1 MRFKPVIM
9 IVLAVV
15 FGGSA
20 IAAGNSWLQ
29 RQAAQQ
35 RISPAAAPV
44 PAATI
49 VVAASPLRYGDEVT
63 ALKLRQIPWHG
74 DALPPGAFGTIGD
87 VTGPGEKRVAL
98 AAIEPNEP
106 LLKTK
111 VTGEGQRATLSTI
124 IEDGM
129 GAVTIQVDEVVGLAG
144 LVLPGDRVDILATQ
158 QTSDGEDQKAAFTDR
173 ILRNVRV
180 LAIGQ
185 TADERTDK
193 PSVVRAVTIEVD
205 QRGAQKIAL
214 AAKTST
220 LSLMLRKAGETASR
234 PSRRVALGE
243 IGDDEA
249 GPNGDAVS
257 IRVTRRLAQTS
268 YAVPKSEAFAERNI
282 AAPARRSVPVAQ
294 NTRSVNQVEASFFDR

>member
-63 ALKLRQIPWHG
+63 ALEAAAGPVAWRC
-74 DALPPGAFGTIGD
+74 AAAGAFGTIGD
-87 VTGPGEKRVAL
+87 VTGPGEKRVVL

-106 LLKTK
+106 LLQDQGHRRGTARDA
-111 VTGEGQRATLSTI
+111 VHDDRG
-124 IEDGM
+124 GM

-144 LVLPGDRVDILATQ
+144 FVLPGEGSTSSRRRRPRRRGPEGRLYRSHPAATSVCSQ
-158 QTSDGEDQKAAFTDR
+158 SGRPPTSAPT
-173 ILRNVRV
+173 
-180 LAIGQ
+180 
-185 TADERTDK
+185 
-193 PSVVRAVTIEVD
+193 
-205 QRGAQKIAL
+205 
-214 AAKTST
+214 
-220 LSLMLRKAGETASR
+220 SR
-234 PSRRVALGE
+234 PSSAPSRSKSISRRAEDRARRQDGHAVADAAQGRRNCFAADAPRRARRNRRRR
-243 IGDDEA
+243 GGAD
-249 GPNGDAVS
+249 GDAVS